1 MAARIVC
8 IFSTLLSGSFKTGV
22 WCAAQND
29 ALQNNPIKSWGTENK
44 HWNLFVARFFE
55 CPFCFED
62 NNKRED
68 EIALCHDSYLEHYEF
83 AFCRFHRCAPP
94 AADTSIGLAAGALW
108 LCRCPRVSFL
118 DREFGWVWQWKCRNE
133 PGSSDRHTCA
143 SHICQGPGDHVPK
156 KQR

>member
-1 MAARIVC
+1 MPIIYIIRKYYSNFT
-8 IFSTLLSGSFKTGV
+8 IFPYYYICYHSLLCGV
-22 WCAAQND
+22 QND

-94 AADTSIGLAAGALW
+94 PLAPPLVLQPAPCGCAAAPG
-108 LCRCPRVSFL
+108 CP
-118 DREFGWVWQWKCRNE
+118 G
-133 PGSSDRHTCA
+133 
-143 SHICQGPGDHVPK
+143 K
-156 KQR
+156 KRSCMVAVDVQS